1 MWICW
6 RLLIH
11 QSEGWVV
18 NMFSFDIHGQYET
31 PLLVLC
37 TPIREEM
44 FLLTEA
50 RDITYTAVF
59 DDLSQLEFEV
69 SPVFSNGE
77 PTPYFDYVKKRKV
90 VHAIGLLVCHPT
102 GERIE

>member
-1 MWICW
+1 
-6 RLLIH
+6 
-11 QSEGWVV
+11 
-18 NMFSFDIHGQYET
+18 MFAFDVHGQYET

-77 PTPYFDYVKKRKV
+77 PTPYFDYGQLVKSSATANWKRFQR
-90 VHAIGLLVCHPT
+90 GSSS
-102 GERIE
+102 